1 LDKRLEGKVALITG
15 GSRGL
20 GKAMAIAFAKEG
32 AKAVGI
38 TYVTNEESARKTCEE
53 ITSYGCT
60 AYLNRVE
67 VTNRESIKDWLKQI
81 SVAEGQI
88 DILVNN
94 AGINRAG
101 PLDTVTEED
110 WDDIMAVNL
119 KGPFLVSQEVLPMMV
134 GTGGGRIINIA
145 SVSGLYGGPTTAH
158 YAASKAGLISL
169 TQVLARWG
177 ADHNIFVNSI
187 SPGIIETDLTREELR
202 NGSGKNVVGLTLLK
216 RPGQV
221 EDVASIAVML
231 ASDEQNYMT
240 GQTISPNGGS
250 YFAD

>member
-1 LDKRLEGKVALITG
+1 MDKRLEGKVALITG

-60 AYLNRVE
+60 AYMNRVE

-88 DILVNN
+88 DVLVNN

-202 NGSGKNVVGLTLLK
+202 TGGGKNVVGLTLLK

>member
-1 LDKRLEGKVALITG
+1 LDKRLEGKVSLITG
-15 GSRGL
+15 GGRGL

-32 AKAVGI
+32 AKAIGI
-38 TYVTNEESARKTCEE
+38 TYVTQEESARETCEE
-53 ITSYGCT
+53 ITRYGCT
-60 AYLNRVE
+60 AYMNRVE
-67 VTNRESIKDWLKQI
+67 VTNRESIKDWLRQI
-81 SVAEGQI
+81 SAAEGQI
-88 DILVNN
+88 DVLVNN

-119 KGPFLVSQEVLPMMV
+119 KGPFLVSQEVLPLLV
-134 GTGGGRIINIA
+134 DTGGGRIINIA

-177 ADHNIFVNSI
+177 ADHNILVNSI

-202 NGSGKNVVGLTLLK
+202 GGGGKTVVGLTLLK

-221 EDVASIAVML
+221 ADVASIAVML

-250 YFAD
+250 YFTD

>member
-1 LDKRLEGKVALITG
+1 LNKRLEGKVSLITG

-32 AKAVGI
+32 AKAIGI
-38 TYVTNEESARKTCEE
+38 TYVTQEESARETCEE
-53 ITSYGCT
+53 INSYGCT
-60 AYLNRVE
+60 AYMNRVE
-67 VTNRESIKDWLKQI
+67 VTNRKSIKDWLKQI
-81 SVAEGQI
+81 SAAEGQI
-88 DILVNN
+88 DVLVNN

-101 PLDTVTEED
+101 PLDTVTEKD

-177 ADHNIFVNSI
+177 ADDNIFVNSI

-202 NGSGKNVVGLTLLK
+202 GGGGKTVVGLTLLK